1 MKSLLDELA
10 TILRG
15 ECMDFAR
22 KYLDEQF
29 EFIKFEDL
37 DETHKTYFRIGANRI
52 IEKFVQY
59 NRMMDSF

>member
-10 TILRG
+10 TVLRG

-22 KYLDEQF
+22 KYIDVQF

-37 DETHKTYFRIGANRI
+37 DQSNKTYFRIGANRI
-52 IEKFVQY
+52 IEKFVQHNHMY
-59 NRMMDSF
+59 KF